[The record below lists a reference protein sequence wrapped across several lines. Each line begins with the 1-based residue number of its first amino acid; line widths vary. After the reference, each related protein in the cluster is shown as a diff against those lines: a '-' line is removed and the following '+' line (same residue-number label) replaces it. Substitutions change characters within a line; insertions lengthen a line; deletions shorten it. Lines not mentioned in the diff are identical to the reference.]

1 MIEADWIILRLLK
14 KHTLDELYDDVD
26 FINTAVYLKKKY
38 GVNKVIKNWQLLDK
52 EKDDEI
58 QAIIDEVW
66 QEHLEIV
73 KKARK
78 LCND

>member
-1 MIEADWIILRLLK
+1 MNEADWIILRLLK

-26 FINTAVYLKKKY
+26 FINASFYLKKKY
-38 GVNKVIKNWQLLDK
+38 GVKKVIKSWKLLDK
-52 EKDDEI
+52 EKNDQI

-66 QEHLEIV
+66 QEHLEIL

-78 LCND
+78 L